1 MQMYSIPGAMSAG
14 LIIQDRIAE
23 LAKYI
28 RKGESIKPERIKYY
42 SKKWKVSVRTV
53 ERYAIESSKLSPGKQ
68 VLEIKPNGA
77 LTKII
82 SNPILSNE
90 ELEAILCACAEG
102 TLLAEKQIKVNN
114 LVERINCLPNHHDRI
129 YAADRLLRLRN
140 SLAKKN
146 QEKLTGDK
154 NDKNGNN
161 GKFHVTNHLNGKTT
175 KK

>member
-1 MQMYSIPGAMSAG
+1 LSAYIPTTMSAG

-28 RKGESIKPERIKYY
+28 RKGESMKPERRKHY

-53 ERYAIESSKLSPGKQ
+53 ERYAIEAGKLSTDKQ
-68 VLEIKPNGA
+68 VLEVIPNGT

-102 TLLAEKQIKVNN
+102 TLLAEKQIKINN

-140 SLAKKN
+140 TPVKKN

-161 GKFHVTNHLNGKTT
+161 SKYHVTNHLNGKTT

>member
-1 MQMYSIPGAMSAG
+1 MSAG
-14 LIIQDRIAE
+14 LIIQNRIAE
-23 LAKYI
+23 LAKHI
-28 RKGESIKPERIKYY
+28 RKGESIKPERIKHY
-42 SKKWKVSVRTV
+42 SKKWKVSVRKV
-53 ERYAIESSKLSPGKQ
+53 ERYAIEAAKLSSDKQ
-68 VLEIKPNGA
+68 VLEIKPDGA

-102 TLLAEKQIKVNN
+102 TLLAEKQIKINN

-146 QEKLTGDK
+146 QGKLADDK

-161 GKFHVTNHLNGKTT
+161 NNYHITNHLNGKTT